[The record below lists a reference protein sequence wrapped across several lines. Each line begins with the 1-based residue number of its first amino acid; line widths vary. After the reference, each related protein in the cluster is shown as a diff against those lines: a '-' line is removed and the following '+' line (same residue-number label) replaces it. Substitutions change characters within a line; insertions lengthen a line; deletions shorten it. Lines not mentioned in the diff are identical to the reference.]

1 MLHVAKLNCF
11 LGESEC
17 RQISLF
23 IGLLNTTEIYTRVLR
38 KLLFAF
44 VLVKFYLSLILQE
57 KTLHCKYVHKHR
69 TSSACS
75 NFFAPVTSGIS
86 TVFDRIRNS
95 SDK

>member
-1 MLHVAKLNCF
+1 MSSNK
-11 LGESEC
+11 S
-17 RQISLF
+17 
-23 IGLLNTTEIYTRVLR
+23 IYRSVEHNRENTRVLR

-44 VLVKFYLSLILQE
+44 VLVKFYHSLILQE